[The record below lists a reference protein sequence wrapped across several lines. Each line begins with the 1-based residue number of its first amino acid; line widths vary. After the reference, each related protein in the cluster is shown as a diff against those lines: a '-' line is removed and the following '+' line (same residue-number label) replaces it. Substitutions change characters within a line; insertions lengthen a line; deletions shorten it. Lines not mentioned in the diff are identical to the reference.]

1 MRKEVNLESLDRTED
16 ITVEEVRSLETFK
29 EWDEEKILN
38 LIRTVKTLTKVMYNN
53 WSKRNKIG
61 KEIALYNDNQ
71 TEQKI
76 AA

>member
-53 WSKRNKIG
+53 WSKLNKIG

>member
-1 MRKEVNLESLDRTED
+1 MKKEVNLESLDRTED

-38 LIRTVKTLTKVMYNN
+38 LIRTVKALTKVMYNN
-53 WSKRNKIG
+53 WSKQNKIG

>member
-1 MRKEVNLESLDRTED
+1 MKKEVNLESLDRTED

-38 LIRTVKTLTKVMYNN
+38 LIRTVKALTKVMYNN

-61 KEIALYNDNQ
+61 KEIALYNDNH